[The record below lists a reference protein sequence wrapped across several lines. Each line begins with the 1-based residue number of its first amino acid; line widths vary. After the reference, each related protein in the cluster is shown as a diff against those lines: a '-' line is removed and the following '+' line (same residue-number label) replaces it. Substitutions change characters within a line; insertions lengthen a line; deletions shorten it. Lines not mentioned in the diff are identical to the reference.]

1 MSNAEVKKYTRI
13 VAALEEWEV
22 LKGMPT
28 YEEAVAQLADYL
40 SVSYPAPFFSC
51 KAGNLGIQALNY
63 AVLTQD
69 EMDECKKHLKNLKI
83 GGKKIK
89 FSTNLY
95 ANVNYYGKEREALI
109 LPKLILWELVGVT
122 ILDAEDICAELSEK
136 LGVALA
142 VVSN

>member
-1 MSNAEVKKYTRI
+1 MSNTEVKKYTRI

-51 KAGNLGIQALNY
+51 KAGNLGIKALNY

-69 EMDECKKHLKNLKI
+69 EMDECKKYLKNLKI

-109 LPKLILWELVGVT
+109 LPELILWELVGVT